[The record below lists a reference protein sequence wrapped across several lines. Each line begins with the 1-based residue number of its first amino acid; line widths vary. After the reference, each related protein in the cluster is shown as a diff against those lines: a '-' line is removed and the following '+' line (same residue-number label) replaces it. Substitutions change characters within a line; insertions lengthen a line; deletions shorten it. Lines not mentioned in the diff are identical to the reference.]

1 PDEAEHGEHQDA
13 HARAEEAAVDR
24 DHELHDHLQRQP
36 PMLRLAEAALDEAA
50 DGRLRHEQQRGA
62 VDQPRHHP
70 RERAVA
76 DPQDEQRPEP
86 AADERRDRHG
96 DELAPVAGHVAAKA
110 PEGADTA
117 GHERHGAGGVGR
129 HRRDAEREQ
138 RRKRHER
145 AAARERIHGAGD
157 CGRGDE
163 PDPHEHRIAVNIR
176 DPTMTRELP
185 DAERLTHA
193 LQQKG
198 WQPARGDI
206 EPLFAL
212 VAGGDRDAA
221 EAASRAL
228 ARLGLD
234 AARAAIAR
242 FDAEPPVARARLT
255 RLVGRVAQAKDD
267 RALAAFLIARIADD
281 DEKTARNA
289 ALALGKLGATRVD
302 AAGVERALL
311 SRWSSATPALRRAL
325 AEALGKLGGAAAL
338 DVLDRDRDRAGD
350 DAELAR
356 VSHEARVKI
365 RRTLGRAD
373 AGAILDDV
381 APAAPLP
388 LVAHCRHGLTALLA
402 EELSAA
408 GAGNVRIADD
418 ETVSLT
424 LRAPLASLWRARTM
438 LRFGFPLRTRGRDLE
453 AAVVD
458 ALSSDAAAAILSRF
472 TRGTI
477 RYRLEWSDAGH
488 RRALTYRVAAA
499 VAARRPA
506 HVNDPTATLW
516 EAVVR
521 ESGGHLSVELWPR
534 GLPDPRFAYRVAHV
548 PASSHPTLAAALAR
562 VADAALERA
571 RDNLTAAAVEAT
583 LTRADAR
590 SWRPPISPTAIIT
603 NPPMG
608 RRVLDRHKTVE
619 LYRDFLAHA
628 AALLPRDGRLTWISP
643 RGDETLAVATPLGL
657 RVTLRQRV
665 DMAGFWGE
673 IQSFTKR

>member
-1 PDEAEHGEHQDA
+1 
-13 HARAEEAAVDR
+13 
-24 DHELHDHLQRQP
+24 
-36 PMLRLAEAALDEAA
+36 
-50 DGRLRHEQQRGA
+50 
-62 VDQPRHHP
+62 
-70 RERAVA
+70 
-76 DPQDEQRPEP
+76 
-86 AADERRDRHG
+86 
-96 DELAPVAGHVAAKA
+96 
-110 PEGADTA
+110 
-117 GHERHGAGGVGR
+117 
-129 HRRDAEREQ
+129 
-138 RRKRHER
+138 
-145 AAARERIHGAGD
+145 
-157 CGRGDE
+157 
-163 PDPHEHRIAVNIR
+163 
-176 DPTMTRELP
+176 MTRELP

-267 RALAAFLIARIADD
+267 RALAAFLIARIDDD

-325 AEALGKLGGAAAL
+325 AEALGKLGGSAAL

-562 VADAALERA
+562 VAGARPDDVVWDPFVGAATELVERARLGPTRALFGSDADDAALERA